1 MSISPQGMDDIQLT
15 LGEHTTIQKSGDNNR
30 ISSEEV
36 YSPKIYKPTYA
47 TNVNVGQYLE
57 AEVD

>member
-1 MSISPQGMDDIQLT
+1 MDDIQLT

-57 AEVD
+57 AEVE